1 MACPGAMWTV
11 GGWMRDP
18 RGGSDRGA
26 ARFGA
31 RGSFALGG
39 VVSRRWG
46 CYNPIESMSENILV
60 CVAWPYANGSLHTGQ
75 IVGAYLPADIFAR
88 YHRALGNRVA
98 MVSGS
103 DMHGTPVT
111 VRAEAEGLPPHSLAS
126 RFHQEFLEAWQR
138 LGITFD
144 LFTTT
149 GTENH
154 ARVSQ
159 DIFLRLL
166 ERGHI
171 YPAFMSLP
179 SCAKDDRFLPHRYA

>member
-1 MACPGAMWTV
+1 
-11 GGWMRDP
+11 
-18 RGGSDRGA
+18 
-26 ARFGA
+26 
-31 RGSFALGG
+31 
-39 VVSRRWG
+39 
-46 CYNPIESMSENILV
+46 
-60 CVAWPYANGSLHTGQ
+60 
-75 IVGAYLPADIFAR
+75 
-88 YHRALGNRVA
+88 
-98 MVSGS
+98 
-103 DMHGTPVT
+103 
-111 VRAEAEGLPPHSLAS
+111 
-126 RFHQEFLEAWQR
+126 EFLDSWQR

-179 SCAKDDRFLPHRYA
+179 YCANDDRFLPPRCKICAATPEWRDEEHFSLRLSAFNDRLKEWVSAQKHWRKAVVNW